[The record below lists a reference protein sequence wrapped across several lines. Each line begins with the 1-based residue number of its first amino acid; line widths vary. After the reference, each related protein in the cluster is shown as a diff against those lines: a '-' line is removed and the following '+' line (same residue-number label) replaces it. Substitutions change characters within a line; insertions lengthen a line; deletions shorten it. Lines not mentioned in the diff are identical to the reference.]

1 VARRRKQGL
10 TPEDREIWDRVA
22 ASVTPLPR
30 ESLAPGFSKAALLG
44 SAATEP
50 PVQTDLP
57 KPDVA
62 VPPRGQDGTEKGRF
76 RIGMSERPKPQRHD
90 LVPALPD
97 RLAAAT
103 PGVDGAI
110 QSRLKRGKLR
120 PEARIDLHG
129 MTLAEAYPELVRFL
143 HAARA
148 DDKRLVLV
156 ITGKGRHRD
165 DGGIMPT
172 PRGVLRHQVPH
183 WVQTGALAQI
193 VVQITP
199 AHFRHGGEGAY
210 YVYLR
215 RRR

>member
-1 VARRRKQGL
+1 MARRRKQGL

-30 ESLAPGFSKAALLG
+30 ASLGPGGGKAALLS
-44 SAATEP
+44 SAAAEP
-50 PVQTDLP
+50 PFRADPP
-57 KPDVA
+57 KPDGA
-62 VPPRGQDGTEKGRF
+62 MPPAEQDGPANGRF
-76 RIGMSERPKPQRHD
+76 RIGISARPKPPRHD
-90 LVPALPD
+90 LVPPLPD

-156 ITGKGRHRD
+156 ITGKGKHRD